1 MAVTPEEVCQM
12 EQWYVLKAVPG
23 REQEGADL
31 IKRAVIPGLWE
42 ECQVL
47 RKVKVFRSGGALRFP
62 EEVMFPGYVFVKT
75 SCPQALAGELR
86 KTRDFP
92 QFFFAGVQKRG
103 RGYGKIWE
111 NGSAEGTERYQDL
124 LPDLVPLEK
133 TEILFLQDVCG
144 ENLQNM
150 MGISYITLNSENR
163 IIRVDGILE
172 KYLDR
177 IVRVNLHKRFALVEA
192 PLFNRAYP
200 ILFGIC
206 LEKDRA
212 VRAG

>member
-1 MAVTPEEVCQM
+1 M
-12 EQWYVLKAVPG
+12 
-23 REQEGADL
+23 
-31 IKRAVIPGLWE
+31 
-42 ECQVL
+42 
-47 RKVKVFRSGGALRFP
+47 
-62 EEVMFPGYVFVKT
+62 
-75 SCPQALAGELR
+75 
-86 KTRDFP
+86 
-92 QFFFAGVQKRG
+92 
-103 RGYGKIWE
+103 
-111 NGSAEGTERYQDL
+111 